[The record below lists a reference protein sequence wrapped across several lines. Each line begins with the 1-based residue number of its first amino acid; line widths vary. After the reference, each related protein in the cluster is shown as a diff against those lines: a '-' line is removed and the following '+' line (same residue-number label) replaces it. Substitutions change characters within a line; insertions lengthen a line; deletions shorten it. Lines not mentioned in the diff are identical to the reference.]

1 MDNSSMGTLLR
12 GVVVVAWLVGRSH
25 AQPVVP
31 STPMPLRDVVT
42 IAVRQNPDLARARF
56 DLALADGRVL
66 QAAGLFDVHVTAN
79 ATGNAVKDAPIQE
92 FTSSELQ
99 ELTGQFGVS
108 RVLSTGGTLSV
119 TANTAYVHQVAP
131 VILGDGTVDQVTNK
145 GFTSSLQV
153 SLAQPLLRGAGSDA
167 IEAPLREAELAR
179 DAAQLQREATARTTL
194 VTIATSYYQLA
205 LAWRQL
211 EVRRATLDSARKQL
225 DITEALIR
233 TDKIPQSETYEVE
246 EAIALR
252 EQDVIGAEQQIYEL
266 SLQLRQLAGL
276 DIDGKEIT
284 VTPELLPDTVATQ
297 DLTIEAA
304 VTAAFAHSADLAAR
318 HATSAAA
325 EVAVAAAVNSARSRL
340 DLAVSGGPQGTAE
353 SFGGSISNGVENH
366 GYVAQISLTLDHA
379 VQRRTERGGEA
390 AARAQLARAE
400 VDERALRAQI
410 AMQATR
416 AVQRYR
422 AAIASIDLGT
432 KAIASAENSTTAEQK
447 KFELGKSSTF
457 DVLRKQEELE
467 QARLRRASATADY
480 LVARAQLDGLTGA
493 ILTMYHV
500 AID

>member
-1 MDNSSMGTLLR
+1 MDNSAMGTLLR
-12 GVVVVAWLVGRSH
+12 GVVVVACLVGRSQ
-25 AQPVVP
+25 AQPVTP
-31 STPMPLRDVVT
+31 SAPMPLRDVVT

-79 ATGNAVKDAPIQE
+79 LTGSAIKDAPIQE

-99 ELTGQFGVS
+99 ELTGQVGVN
-108 RVLSTGGTLSV
+108 RVLPTGGTISV
-119 TANTAYVHQVAP
+119 TANSEYVHQVAP
-131 VILGDGTVDQVTNK
+131 VFSSDGVVEVTSK

-153 SLAQPLLRGAGSDA
+153 ALTQPLLRGAGSDA

-225 DITEALIR
+225 DVTEALIR
-233 TDKIPQSETYEVE
+233 TDKIPQSETFEVE

-266 SLQLRQLAGL
+266 SLQLRQLVGL
-276 DIDGKEIT
+276 DIDAKDLT
-284 VTPELLPDTVATQ
+284 VTPELLPDAVTTQ

-318 HATSAAA
+318 HATRAAA
-325 EVAVAAAVNSARSRL
+325 EVAVAAAVNAARSRL

-353 SFGGSISNGVENH
+353 TFGGSISNGIENH
-366 GYVAQISLTLDHA
+366 GYVAQLSLTLDHA

-390 AARAQLARAE
+390 AARAQLSRAE

-410 AMQATR
+410 AAQATR

-422 AAIASIDLGT
+422 AAIASLDLGT

-447 KFELGKSSTF
+447 KFELGKSTTF

-493 ILTMYHV
+493 ILTNYHV
-500 AID
+500 VID